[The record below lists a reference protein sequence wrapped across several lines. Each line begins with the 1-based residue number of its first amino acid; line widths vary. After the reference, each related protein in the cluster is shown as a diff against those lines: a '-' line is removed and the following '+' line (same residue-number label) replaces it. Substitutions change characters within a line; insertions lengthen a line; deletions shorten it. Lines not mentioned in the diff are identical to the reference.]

1 MKTNRSAPS
10 RLPPG
15 AFRLHKRGVHPDSRG
30 RVTLG
35 GVAHDSEYE
44 VLVND
49 AGQILLNP
57 VVTVSVPASEAWLW
71 ENPAVRASMSRAL
84 QQAAAEEFHDL
95 GSFAGHADSEEGEE
109 A

>member
-1 MKTNRSAPS
+1 MKTNRSVFS
-10 RLPPG
+10 SLQSET
-15 AFRLHKRGVHPDSRG
+15 FRFHKRGVHADSRG

-35 GVAHDSEYE
+35 RVAQKHEYE

-71 ENPAVRASMSRAL
+71 KNPAVRDSMSRAL
-84 QQAAAEEFHDL
+84 GQAAAEEFHDL
-95 GSFAGHADSEEGEE
+95 GSFAEHADAEMDE

>member
-1 MKTNRSAPS
+1 MKTNPS
-10 RLPPG
+10 VFPNLQSE
-15 AFRLHKRGVHPDSRG
+15 AFRVHKRGVHPDSRG

-35 GVAHDSEYE
+35 GVVQESEYE

-57 VVTVSVPASEAWLW
+57 VVTVRVPASEAWLW

-95 GSFAGHADSEEGEE
+95 GSFAEHADSEEREE